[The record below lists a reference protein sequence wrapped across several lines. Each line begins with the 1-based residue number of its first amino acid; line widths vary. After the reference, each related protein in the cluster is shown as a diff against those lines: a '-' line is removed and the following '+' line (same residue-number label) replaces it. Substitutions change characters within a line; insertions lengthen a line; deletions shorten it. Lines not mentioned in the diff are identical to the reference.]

1 MSAILGQDWR
11 PKTLRE
17 LFLQYEYRIIENWHH
32 TAHIKSCLAGDKNT
46 RYEDLH
52 PYLNRISTRA
62 VKVEPKSLWY
72 EELSTDTF
80 FDKMFGEGT
89 APNLD
94 DINRRIAEKDY

>member
-52 PYLNRISTRA
+52 PYLTYTSSQTVR
-62 VKVEPKSLWY
+62 VEPKSLWY
-72 EELSTDTF
+72 ESLFEETF
-80 FDKMFGEGT
+80 LDKMFENGI
-89 APNLD
+89 APD
-94 DINRRIAEKDY
+94 MDEVNRRVAEKDY